1 MGAWQVI
8 LWSGFLA
15 GTLDLTYAIVVYG
28 FLGAKPIRILQ
39 GIASG
44 LLGAS
49 SFQGGWETAVLGTAL
64 HFLIALGAAAVY
76 YALSRKIALLTKRY
90 MVSGLIYGV
99 AVYLFMNFIVL
110 PLSAVHRG
118 HFTLTSVIIAV
129 IPLMFCIGLPISLI
143 VHRYRPYAHG
153 AS

>member
-1 MGAWQVI
+1 
-8 LWSGFLA
+8 LLA
-15 GTLDLTYAIVVYG
+15 GTLDLTYALIVYG
-28 FLGAKPIRILQ
+28 LLGAKPIRILQ

-49 SFQGGWETAVLGTAL
+49 SFQGGWETAALGTAL

-76 YALSRKIALLTKRY
+76 YALSRKIVLLTKHPI
-90 MVSGLIYGV
+90 VSGLSYGV

-118 HFTLTSVIIAV
+118 HFTVTSVVIAL
-129 IPLMFCIGLPISLI
+129 IPLMLCVGLPIALI
-143 VHRYRPYAHG
+143 VHRYPALHP
-153 AS
+153 

>member
-1 MGAWQVI
+1 M
-8 LWSGFLA
+8 LA
-15 GTLDLTYAIVVYG
+15 GILDLTYAIVVYG

-49 SFQGGWETAVLGTAL
+49 SFQGGVKTAALGTAL

-76 YALSRKIALLTKRY
+76 YALSRKIALLTKRPV
-90 MVSGLIYGV
+90 VSGLIYGV

-110 PLSAVHRG
+110 PLSAVHRA
-118 HFTLTSVIIAV
+118 HLTTNSIVIGL
-129 IPLMFCIGLPISLI
+129 IPILFCVGLPIALI
-143 VHRYRPYAHG
+143 VHRYRPCAQT